1 MIDESLPSQKFIR
14 GDSFFRVKVR
24 EPVEELR
31 VQPLHSTIPDY
42 KGSRPKH
49 DHLVCLND
57 SDGLMIINNF
67 NLKLLSLNFRQN
79 FPIGHEL
86 DTYNLVQGVEDLLF
100 HGLMNMG

>member
-1 MIDESLPSQKFIR
+1 
-14 GDSFFRVKVR
+14 
-24 EPVEELR
+24 
-31 VQPLHSTIPDY
+31 
-42 KGSRPKH
+42 
-49 DHLVCLND
+49 
-57 SDGLMIINNF
+57 MIINNF

>member
-1 MIDESLPSQKFIR
+1 MLDESLPPQKFIR

>member
-1 MIDESLPSQKFIR
+1 MLDESLPPQKFIR
-14 GDSFFRVKVR
+14 SDSFFRVKVR

-31 VQPLHSTIPDY
+31 VQPLYSTIPNH

-57 SDGLMIINNF
+57 SDGLMIINHF
-67 NLKLLSLNFRQN
+67 DLKLLSLNFRQN
-79 FPIGHEL
+79 FPIRHEL
-86 DTYNLVQGVEDLLF
+86 DTYDFVQGEEDFLF